1 MTMAESPKKTLK
13 TYTFG
18 CKVNWFDSAQV
29 ESAVSQFKTW
39 DIDPKSKNP
48 DAVLINTC
56 TVTESADK
64 QARQLIRKINRDHP
78 QAKIIVTGCYAE
90 ADSQR
95 ISQMPGVTDVVAIKD
110 RPKINESLGLPSLT
124 EKDAFKTMAQ
134 TSQRTRAYLK
144 MQDGCNAYCA
154 FCVLPYV
161 RGRSRSIDIKTLIE
175 LAQSYEN
182 HGYKEMIITGTH
194 VGSYGRDLSP
204 RMTFAKALDHI
215 LKETDA
221 IRLKISSLEPTTL
234 TPEFIKLM
242 DGNLRIAPHFHIPMQ
257 SGSDDVLKRMNRK
270 NKAQNFNERIIALSK
285 TQDDVCIGTD
295 VIVGFCGETE
305 KDFQASYDALRDLPI
320 NYFHVFPYSGRP
332 GTRAENVFMDDVA
345 PQVKKERVKVL
356 RELSFQKQT
365 EFYRRFE
372 NTTEK
377 ILVEKKRDV
386 EGYLQGQTTRYVR
399 VKIKGH
405 DRLQEKE
412 VDVKLSQLNKQN
424 TEHVVFYADV
434 L

>member
-1 MTMAESPKKTLK
+1 MAQNTKKTLK

-29 ESAVSQFKTW
+29 ESAVSQFKNW
-39 DIDPKSKNP
+39 NIDAKSKNP
-48 DAVLINTC
+48 DAVVINTC

-64 QARQLIRKINRDHP
+64 QARQLIRKVHRDTP
-78 QAKIIVTGCYAE
+78 NAKIIVTGCYAE
-90 ADSQR
+90 ADADR
-95 ISQMPGVTDVVAIKD
+95 ISQMPGVSDVVAIKD

-124 EKDAFKTMAQ
+124 ENDAFKTLAQ

-161 RGRSRSIDIKTLIE
+161 RGRSRSIDIKTLVE
-175 LAQSYEN
+175 LAQSYEQ

-194 VGSYGRDLSP
+194 VGSYGRDLKP
-204 RMTFAKALDHI
+204 RMTFAKALDQI
-215 LKETDA
+215 LKETHT
-221 IRLKISSLEPTTL
+221 IRLKVSSLEPTTL
-234 TPEFIKLM
+234 TPEFIKVV
-242 DGNLRIAPHFHIPMQ
+242 GENSRIVPHFHIPMQ
-257 SGSDDVLKRMNRK
+257 SGSDDVLRRMNRK
-270 NKAQNFNERIIALSK
+270 NKAQNFNERIMALSK
-285 TQDDVCIGTD
+285 TQDNVCIGTD

-305 KDFQASYDALRDLPI
+305 QDFMQSYEALKNLPI
-320 NYFHVFPYSGRP
+320 SYFHVFPYSGRP
-332 GTRAENVFMDDVA
+332 GTRAEKVFTDDVD
-345 PQVKKERVKVL
+345 PQVKKHRVKLL
-356 RELSFQKQT
+356 RDLSFLKQT
-365 EFYRRFE
+365 EFYQRFE
-372 NTTEK
+372 HTTEK
-377 ILVEKKRDV
+377 ILVEKKRDK

-412 VDVKLSQLNKQN
+412 VEVQLSQLDNKN
-424 TEHVVFYADV
+424 TENIVFYADV